1 VTVEAFPIV
10 PDGIT
15 PEVGWRGWTV
25 VDGYLSSV
33 NMRHDWPT
41 REAFVASCNK
51 PAPMKWV
58 ARRYGSI
65 VPQGRI
71 AQEHAH
77 QGLVV
82 GGYAYGYETSGRS
95 LDATR
100 PPPMTQLPKG
110 WGYELEPFEKE
121 VPDESCTCGIYA
133 LKSRTAIVCSP
144 YAREADAVGA
154 VSLWGKIVP
163 GEDGYRAQYAYPL
176 LIFTDEALQ
185 DYGVQVLPLREIGR
199 DMPVRLLGRGK

>member
-15 PEVGWRGWTV
+15 PEVGWRGWSVLGGT
-25 VDGYLSSV
+25 LSSV
-33 NMRHDWPT
+33 NQHNEWPT
-41 REAFVASCNK
+41 REAFVATCAK
-51 PAPMKWV
+51 PPPVRWV
-58 ARRYGSI
+58 PHRYGAI
-65 VPQGRI
+65 VPRGRI

-77 QGLVV
+77 QGLVI

-95 LDATR
+95 LDATK
-100 PPPMTQLPKG
+100 PPPMTQLPEG
-110 WGYELEPFEKE
+110 WGYELEAVDKE
-121 VPDESCTCGIYA
+121 VPDEYCTCGIYA
-133 LKSRTAIVCSP
+133 LKSRAAIVCSP

-176 LIFTDEALQ
+176 LIFTDYDLD
-185 DYGVQVLPLREIGR
+185 DYGVQVLPRREMGR
-199 DMPVRLLGRGK
+199 DMPVRLLRGK